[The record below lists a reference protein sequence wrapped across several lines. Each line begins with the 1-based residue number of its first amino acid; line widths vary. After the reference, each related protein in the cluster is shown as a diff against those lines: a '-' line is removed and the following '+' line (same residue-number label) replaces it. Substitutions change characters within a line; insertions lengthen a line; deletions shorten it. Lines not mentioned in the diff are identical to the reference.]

1 MLDLVARVP
10 FRHLMRLHM
19 PLFVLSVAIAAR
31 VSLRGACGGIRVHV
45 TRVHVSSVF
54 TSSPVQQVRFVPLQ
68 PRFIAAK
75 STVRAVF
82 STAAYWAEMSA
93 AAPTSRRLFRRSAP
107 PMGQMFTFIAVVV
120 TVTVRKE
127 GSSPPRRQQA
137 SSQLQE
143 SEQEC
148 ASLRAQVSG
157 ASTRIC
163 FVSSCS
169 C

>member
-31 VSLRGACGGIRVHV
+31 VSLRGACGGSGVHV
-45 TRVHVSSVF
+45 THVHVSSVF
-54 TSSPVQQVRFVPLQ
+54 TSSPVQQVRFVT
-68 PRFIAAK
+68 FH
-75 STVRAVF
+75 SGENTVRAIF

-93 AAPTSRRLFRRSAP
+93 AAPTFCRLFRRSAP
-107 PMGQMFTFIAVVV
+107 PMGQMCTFIAVVG

-127 GSSPPRRQQA
+127 GSTPPRRQQA